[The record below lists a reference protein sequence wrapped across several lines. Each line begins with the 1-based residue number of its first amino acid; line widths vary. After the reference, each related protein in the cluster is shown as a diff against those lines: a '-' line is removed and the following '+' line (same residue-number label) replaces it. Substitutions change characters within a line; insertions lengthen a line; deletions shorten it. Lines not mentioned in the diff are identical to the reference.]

1 MNFLIHLLN
10 YFDIDLI
17 VALSLD
23 ESILM
28 LSMVIVGGL
37 GSFRGPIVGA
47 AMLIRLPEILRFVAL
62 PDAIAANLRLLI
74 YGVLLIVMM
83 QFRPQGIAGEY
94 RME

>member
-47 AMLIRLPEILRFVAL
+47 AMLIQLPEILRFVAL

>member
-17 VALSLD
+17 VALSLN

-37 GSFRGPIVGA
+37 GNFRGPIVGA
-47 AMLIRLPEILRFVAL
+47 AMLIQLPEILRFVAL